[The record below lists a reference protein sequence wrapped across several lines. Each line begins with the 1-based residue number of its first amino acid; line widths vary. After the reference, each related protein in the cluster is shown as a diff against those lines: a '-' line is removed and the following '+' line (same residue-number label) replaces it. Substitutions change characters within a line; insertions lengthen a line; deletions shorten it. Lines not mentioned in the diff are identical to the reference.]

1 MLTIYLNFNCSDSA
15 LTLAISLSHSFSF
28 DCICISKC
36 RKTTNE
42 SNCILRVWLSHP
54 LLSPHTSEVI
64 IRFYGISPFS
74 FLIYM
79 RYYNIFVPFIC
90 DHIHVIAP
98 YIFWYF
104 WNLFGVSFFLDFV
117 VFFFARNAN
126 TQQNQEK
133 SK

>member
-15 LTLAISLSHSFSF
+15 LTLAISLSL
-28 DCICISKC
+28 I
-36 RKTTNE
+36 
-42 SNCILRVWLSHP
+42 LSH
-54 LLSPHTSEVI
+54 LIASASRNAGKQQMNQIAYFECDFLTLCSLHTSEVI